1 VNHSILAIGI
11 FFIVYAVLI
20 TEKVHRTVMALLGA
34 VAMIL
39 LGVLD
44 VEKAFTHYI
53 EWNTIA
59 LLIGMM
65 ILVGITNQT
74 GIIHSMAIKSAKA
87 AGGRPIRILLML
99 AVLTAV
105 LSALLDNVTTVLI
118 VVPVT
123 FSITRVLQ
131 VNPVPFLISQIIA
144 SNIGGTATLIGDPP
158 NIMIGT
164 ANPHLTFNDFLIH
177 LAPIVTVILLVT
189 LGLLYVMYRRQFNA
203 EARHIQAL
211 MGMNERDW
219 LRDPVLLKKSLVIL
233 GLTFLGFVL
242 HPVMHVEASVVA
254 MTGATVLMLIG
265 LKEREVEKTFAFVEW
280 QAIFFFVGLFI
291 LVGGLQEAGVLKQLA
306 TQTLALTNGNI
317 PVTSVLILWG
327 SGVASGVVDNIP
339 FVATMIPL
347 LQDMAAVSGLPVDS
361 PSMNAL
367 WWSLALGA
375 CLGGNGTLIGASAN
389 ILVAS
394 LAAREGKG
402 LRYLEFLKIGA
413 PLTIL
418 SLLMANV
425 YLSLRYLVFLP

>member
-1 VNHSILAIGI
+1 MNHSILAIGI

-34 VAMIL
+34 VAMLL

-44 VEKAFTHYI
+44 AEKAFTHYI

-74 GIIHSMAIKSAKA
+74 GIIHYMAIKSAKA
-87 AGGRPIRILLML
+87 AGGRPIGILLML

-177 LAPIVTVILLVT
+177 LAPIVAVILLVT
-189 LGLLYVMYRRQFNA
+189 FPRIAQRG
-203 EARHIQAL
+203 
-211 MGMNERDW
+211 
-219 LRDPVLLKKSLVIL
+219 
-233 GLTFLGFVL
+233 
-242 HPVMHVEASVVA
+242 
-254 MTGATVLMLIG
+254 
-265 LKEREVEKTFAFVEW
+265 
-280 QAIFFFVGLFI
+280 
-291 LVGGLQEAGVLKQLA
+291 
-306 TQTLALTNGNI
+306 
-317 PVTSVLILWG
+317 
-327 SGVASGVVDNIP
+327 
-339 FVATMIPL
+339 
-347 LQDMAAVSGLPVDS
+347 
-361 PSMNAL
+361 
-367 WWSLALGA
+367 
-375 CLGGNGTLIGASAN
+375 
-389 ILVAS
+389 
-394 LAAREGKG
+394 
-402 LRYLEFLKIGA
+402 
-413 PLTIL
+413 
-418 SLLMANV
+418 
-425 YLSLRYLVFLP
+425 